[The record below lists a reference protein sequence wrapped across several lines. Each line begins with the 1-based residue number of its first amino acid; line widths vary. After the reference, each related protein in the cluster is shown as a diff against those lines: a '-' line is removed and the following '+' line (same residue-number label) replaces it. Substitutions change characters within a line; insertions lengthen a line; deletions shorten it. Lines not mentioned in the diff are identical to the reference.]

1 MPSTR
6 ESGSGA
12 GQAICYEEL
21 GIYRLLL
28 FPGSSRELEGPQRE
42 LEGPAPRF
50 SHVGPGDVD
59 ELRAAE

>member
-1 MPSTR
+1 VKIGLTKR
-6 ESGSGA
+6 EDLRVRRQGV
-12 GQAICYEEL
+12 
-21 GIYRLLL
+21 

-59 ELRAAE
+59 ELRATE